1 MIKNENT
8 AIINKVRQQ
17 LYNNIYSKKDFTNV
31 INEEQKIEN
40 LILSTINNG
49 ESNSALILGPR
60 GSGKTSLINK
70 ILDKTI
76 AKNNSNSLLV
86 RLHGLIHTNDNL
98 ALKSITYQL
107 NLSNVV
113 EGKVFGS
120 FAENLSFLIASLRS
134 GHKSST
140 KSIIFILDEFDLF
153 CSHHNQ
159 TLLYNLFDISQS
171 AETPLC
177 VLGITS
183 RLDVI
188 ELLEK
193 RIKSRFSSR
202 QIFLFPS
209 SDNEIQVLL
218 DEKTKII
225 KNLLSIT
232 KNEKIPSSFQKKWNG
247 HISDLIES
255 KRFQSVIERFLEIDI
270 SRASLNNSL
279 VLIISNLRKDDDIIK
294 VTDFE
299 EQLKIYESDEIVKV
313 LKDLNVLEI
322 CLIIAMKHHY
332 EIYEQPMNFEMIF
345 TRYVKFATAHSLLQ
359 SINRPVVMKAF
370 EHIQNLELIT
380 FLNMGSS
387 KLQKEYQ
394 LFNLAATNEQI
405 KEALKG
411 ISGLS
416 TEIVQWADR
425 KSVV

>member
-17 LYNNIYSKKDFTNV
+17 LYNNIYSKKDFTDV

-380 FLNMGSS
+380 FLNMASS

-416 TEIVQWADR
+416 TEIVQWA
-425 KSVV
+425 SSSFV